1 MPAFIEHSTAPQVKK
16 EKANEMDTSPE
27 TQRGERQGTPERPPY
42 SPVTPVLKQLA
53 MVPGGATIVPPATEP
68 SPSTTTAVAATYTTS
83 SGETP
88 QSAPANASRQQQQS
102 QSQLPPPQPP
112 PPPPPTIA
120 PEPAPVPISESDN
133 PDVIALRSAIS
144 ILQMQKQR
152 ALSDIKTLNRLK
164 QVAAA
169 DPEKFAQE
177 LMANRSTGRDD
188 SANQFVDLRPPETGE
203 SDDEAGSGERNNASL
218 VDQLPRPQNV
228 IRMPPINWAKYHI
241 IGEPLDRM
249 HEEQRQRPVS
259 GEPRQSDPAQRAPEH
274 VLAAPYQPLTDRL
287 ETPSKSRGKKDK
299 KT

>member
-1 MPAFIEHSTAPQVKK
+1 
-16 EKANEMDTSPE
+16 
-27 TQRGERQGTPERPPY
+27 
-42 SPVTPVLKQLA
+42 
-53 MVPGGATIVPPATEP
+53 
-68 SPSTTTAVAATYTTS
+68 
-83 SGETP
+83 
-88 QSAPANASRQQQQS
+88 
-102 QSQLPPPQPP
+102 
-112 PPPPPTIA
+112 
-120 PEPAPVPISESDN
+120 
-133 PDVIALRSAIS
+133 
-144 ILQMQKQR
+144 MQKQR

-177 LMANRSTGRDD
+177 LMESRSATEREDPA
-188 SANQFVDLRPPETGE
+188 SQFVDLRPPGTGE
-203 SDDEAGSGERNNASL
+203 SDDEERDGGRDRTSL

-287 ETPSKSRGKKDK
+287 ETPSKSRAKKDK